1 MRTTLKRGIGRGA
14 AFNGNGHAV
23 LPPAPGGLPP
33 SAPPPEVRR
42 YVQPQ
47 PERGGSVRTIL
58 GFFLLGVVTIVGGVI
73 GGLYLSA
80 HDALNDMSAHSVGVK
95 RAQVELAELSQP
107 NQPAVAL

>member
-23 LPPAPGGLPP
+23 LPPAPRGLPP
-33 SAPPPEVRR
+33 DEPPAEIRR

-47 PERGGSVRTIL
+47 PERGGTVRTIL
-58 GFFLLGVVTIVGGVI
+58 GLFLLGVVTIVGGVI

-80 HDALNDMSAHSVGVK
+80 HDAINDVSAHSVGVR
-95 RAQVELAELSQP
+95 RAQAQLARLSTP
-107 NQPAVAL
+107 KQPAVAL